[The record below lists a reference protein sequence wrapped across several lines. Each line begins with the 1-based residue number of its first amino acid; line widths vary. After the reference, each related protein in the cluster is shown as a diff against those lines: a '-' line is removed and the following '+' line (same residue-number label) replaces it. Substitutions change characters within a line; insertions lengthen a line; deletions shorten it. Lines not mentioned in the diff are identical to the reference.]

1 MPTRKR
7 QVKALPGRPTAGMRP
22 GERSSDYKPLML
34 RLPDDTRAELQ
45 AIAEVLE
52 RPMWRA
58 VVHAVRA
65 YIGSGPGL
73 TADQRRQ
80 AQAKVGR
87 EKHV

>member
-1 MPTRKR
+1 MATRQRPKQR
-7 QVKALPGRPTAGMRP
+7 GRGRPTAGMRP
-22 GERSSDYKPLML
+22 GERSSHYKQLTM
-34 RLPDDTRAELQ
+34 RVPDETRAELQ

-80 AQAKVGR
+80 AQAKVR
-87 EKHV
+87 QVP